1 MTGSADANQPYRQIA
16 ADYLAGHEAG
26 QNRLVVSPGND
37 ERHALNAEIR
47 KLLVEH
53 SHIKKN
59 GQGHQILVRRD
70 FTPAQI
76 INAGSCHED
85 DVIHCAGTRPA
96 APRHRQG

>member
-47 KLLVEH
+47 KLLVERG
-53 SHIKKN
+53 HIEN
-59 GQGHQILVRRD
+59 GHEQQVLVRRD

-76 INAGSCHED
+76 INAGSCQED